1 MEKEFNFDQE
11 VVTVNIADKMLS
23 DEKYDVETEGLS
35 AEDYT
40 IADESEIDWST
51 L

>member
-11 VVTVNIADKMLS
+11 VVTINVS
-23 DEKYDVETEGLS
+23 DEEIPEQLVAEEIFD
-35 AEDYT
+35 EDYT
-40 IADESEIDWST
+40 TVDESEIDWSR

>member
-11 VVTVNIADKMLS
+11 DVKVTVVGDIEDTEEVEYSDLS
-23 DEKYDVETEGLS
+23 DDDFATIE
-35 AEDYT
+35 EDG
-40 IADESEIDWST
+40 IDWST

>member
-11 VVTVNIADKMLS
+11 DVKVTV
-23 DEKYDVETEGLS
+23 VEEDLPEELV
-35 AEDYT
+35 EDYQLNENDYAST
-40 IADESEIDWST
+40 DESEIDWST